1 MILTFP
7 DRRRL
12 MNQQVPIAEAKGE
25 YTSFDFSFFSGIYIY
40 IYIYIYL
47 QIIYIHIY
55 IYNLQFARNFS
66 CQERGSRSCPL
77 LNSFNGTSLSV
88 SHWKLRMDTYGWV
101 SIQLSQPKQAILRT
115 SFDFDVFFS
124 GLFRVL
130 ACPVAYAPLDLMH

>member
-40 IYIYIYL
+40 IY
-47 QIIYIHIY
+47 
-55 IYNLQFARNFS
+55 NLQFARNFS

-77 LNSFNGTSLSV
+77 LNSFNGTSLAV